1 MKKIS
6 LILVA
11 LCMLLCLV
19 FAVSCGGNDTDTDT
33 STNTDTGSNADTN
46 TDTGSNTD
54 TDSDTTDTDE
64 VQNEYRIYV
73 VDKNGNPIKLAHV
86 TYCDYV
92 ETQTCQT
99 GFTNADGYI
108 VVPNANYHVSAVTP
122 TTDHEGIS
130 GVEIHFEEGS
140 KTITVTLED
149 KAE

>member
-33 STNTDTGSNADTN
+33 NTN

-54 TDSDTTDTDE
+54 TNTDTTDTTDTDE
-64 VQNEYRIYV
+64 VQNEYRVYV
-73 VDKNGNPIKLAHV
+73 VDKNGNPIKVAMV

-92 ETQTCQT
+92 VTGTCQT
-99 GFTNADGYI
+99 AFTNADGYI
-108 VVPNANYHVSAVTP
+108 VVPNANYHVSGVTP
-122 TTDHEGIS
+122 TTDHERIS
-130 GVEIHFEEGS
+130 EVEIHFEAGS
-140 KTITVTLED
+140 KTITITLED

>member
-19 FAVSCGGNDTDTDT
+19 FAVSCGGGDTD
-33 STNTDTGSNADTN
+33 TNTDTGSNADTGTN

-73 VDKNGNPIKLAHV
+73 VDKNGNPIKLAMV

-92 ETQTCQT
+92 VTDTCQT

-108 VVPNANYHVSAVTP
+108 VVPNANYHVSGVTP

-130 GVEIHFEEGS
+130 GVEIHFEAGS